1 MTLKTKVCR
10 NHPLDRWQAGID
22 FSATLEY
29 NNKVIKRK
37 DKSRLVGCDYT
48 SYLNCIMDEFHSESY
63 PTFDI
68 ALKCLNEGVNEYGEI
83 WNLICDT
90 HFNIVGKASPL
101 TEEEIDCLSLMML
114 GFLQVLS
121 RYEEKA
127 NA

>member
-1 MTLKTKVCR
+1 M
-10 NHPLDRWQAGID
+10 DRWQAGID

-83 WNLICDT
+83 WNLICNT
-90 HFNIVGKASPL
+90 HFNVVGKTAPL
-101 TEEEIDCLSLMML
+101 TEEEIHYLSLMML
-114 GFLQVLS
+114 GFLQGLS
-121 RYEEKA
+121 RFEEKV

>member
-1 MTLKTKVCR
+1 M
-10 NHPLDRWQAGID
+10 DGWQAGID

-83 WNLICDT
+83 WNLICNT
-90 HFNIVGKASPL
+90 HFNVVGKTAPL
-101 TEEEIDCLSLMML
+101 TKEEIHYLSLMIL
-114 GFLQVLS
+114 GFLQGLS
-121 RYEEKA
+121 RFEEKV
-127 NA
+127 NAG